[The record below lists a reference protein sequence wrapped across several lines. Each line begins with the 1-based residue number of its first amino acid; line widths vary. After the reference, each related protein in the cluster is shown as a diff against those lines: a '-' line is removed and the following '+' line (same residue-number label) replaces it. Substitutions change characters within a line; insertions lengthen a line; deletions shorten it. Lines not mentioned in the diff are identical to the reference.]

1 MPSRRDRAEQQV
13 WLSPPDKDTQA
24 GRRWARS
31 NVRATQKQ
39 GVTVRVIVTTTTY
52 SPCRGDDYQLPDTE
66 SAFQRVWAECVTQFC
81 TFKWGHTGQAISHFN
96 LQFLLYLG
104 GERRQNSTLKK
115 HQHQDDV
122 GLRSAQLC
130 QVSTAHILTSKAFLY
145 SLSPPGLLG
154 CSLRKNFQGGNGGT
168 NRKSVRRI
176 PRTSPKFSWSCTK
189 YPLY

>member
-66 SAFQRVWAECVTQFC
+66 SAFQRV
-81 TFKWGHTGQAISHFN
+81 
-96 LQFLLYLG
+96 
-104 GERRQNSTLKK
+104 
-115 HQHQDDV
+115 
-122 GLRSAQLC
+122 
-130 QVSTAHILTSKAFLY
+130 
-145 SLSPPGLLG
+145 
-154 CSLRKNFQGGNGGT
+154 
-168 NRKSVRRI
+168 
-176 PRTSPKFSWSCTK
+176 
-189 YPLY
+189 